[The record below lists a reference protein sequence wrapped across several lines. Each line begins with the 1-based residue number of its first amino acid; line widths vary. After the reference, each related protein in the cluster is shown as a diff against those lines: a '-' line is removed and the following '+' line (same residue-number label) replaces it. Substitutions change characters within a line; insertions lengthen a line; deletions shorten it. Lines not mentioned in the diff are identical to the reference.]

1 MKKINTYI
9 IEKLRIDKN
18 IKIKD
23 SIKPEEIKKIIDD
36 YLKEVTVDKYEVYF
50 GDQEDELY
58 IEIIFGPDQDNTQIH
73 SWGLDIFNG
82 LYDEEKF
89 KPYNRGSDWW
99 VSSSKKVVF
108 SFKYK

>member
-23 SIKPEEIKKIIDD
+23 STRSDEVKKIIDD

-50 GDQEDELY
+50 DDHEDELY
-58 IEIIFGPDQDNTQIH
+58 IEIIFDSDQDNSNIH
-73 SWGLDIFNG
+73 NWGYDIFIK
-82 LYDEEKF
+82 LYDEKKF
-89 KPYNRGSDWW
+89 KPYMHGTDWW
-99 VSSSKKVVF
+99 ISSLRKIVLNY
-108 SFKYK
+108 KYK